1 MEAGRQWAD
10 IFKVIQEF
18 KQTTVNQKSYIQ
30 QNKDEIKISPT
41 TTKKGEEFIDRK
53 FAL

>member
-1 MEAGRQWAD
+1 MEARRQWAD
-10 IFKVIQEF
+10 ILKMLQEF

-41 TTKKGEEFIDRK
+41 TTNKGEEFSNRK